1 MRGVLR
7 ITLTRRHSYKYIPL
21 SPYFEEFTMSTHAI
35 KVLLNALSDKDFD
48 IGLFAKLN
56 ITCDELPYLLPA
68 VMQELQTLECEE
80 IDELDATDF
89 KDLSMDNDDWEI
101 YKHEHSISGRQMF
114 IATYQSMT
122 HQLTLRKENGTEHNH

>member
-1 MRGVLR
+1 MVIEVEYFVNYVNNPSTLR
-7 ITLTRRHSYKYIPL
+7 DISKGYM
-21 SPYFEEFTMSTHAI
+21 MSTHAI
-35 KVLLNALSDKDFD
+35 KVLLNALSEKDFD

-68 VMQELQTLECEE
+68 VMQELQTLECHE

-89 KDLSMDNDDWEI
+89 KDLNMDYDDWEI

-122 HQLTLRKENGTEHNH
+122 HQLTLRKEGVA